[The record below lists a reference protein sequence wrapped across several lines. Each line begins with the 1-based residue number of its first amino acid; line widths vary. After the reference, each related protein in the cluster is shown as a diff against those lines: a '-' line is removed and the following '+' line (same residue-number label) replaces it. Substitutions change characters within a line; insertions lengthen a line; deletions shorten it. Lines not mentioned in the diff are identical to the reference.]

1 MRLVEFQPRGYRNL
15 RDLPV
20 VFTWAPEERPD
31 SECSIR
37 FLVGINGTGKSN
49 LLRFL
54 AAIFTALDEDYR
66 HRSPGNPAYGTPFRL
81 VYQLR
86 GNTITLESTG
96 AGRSGIQFTVNE
108 ESYEPGDLPGDDLIL
123 PGALMIF
130 TSGDVNPWR
139 NLLTPSSWQDEEE
152 EELEEVPDELLPDEE
167 VTPGEIDLEQVVA
180 IARTDSDL
188 EDERLYTGPE
198 RVFLVE
204 PHHLPLALLTA
215 LIRHQAG
222 ADGGNGANLSAS
234 LAQVDV
240 ERLVGFSLR
249 IAFEPDR
256 LSHPQRE
263 LLTGLYKNATLPL
276 AQGNTQLWIFDLEQV
291 LDGQPLHKHL
301 ASGLMDRPFQFFR
314 SLVALQQNGILQEVN
329 LAVAKRDPLRNRQ
342 RDRTLLA
349 ENLSDGELAFLQR
362 MALIHLLKESECLFL
377 FDEAEV
383 HFNDTWRRDLVSQ
396 IESALAGTN
405 SEVIL
410 TTHASITLTDAYPDE
425 VVLLTHHGQEQ
436 VPLTFGAEPGELLR
450 AVFGADRSVGR
461 RAVRDIMRILQEGS
475 MEELQALL
483 DQVGPGHFRFKIVE
497 EMERR
502 VSSHSQA

>member
-1 MRLVEFQPRGYRNL
+1 MRLIEFQPRGYRNL
-15 RDLPV
+15 RNLPV
-20 VFTWAPEERPD
+20 VFTWEPEEQPD
-31 SECSIR
+31 TECSIR
-37 FLVGINGTGKSN
+37 FLVGVNGTGKSN

-66 HRSPGNPAYGTPFRL
+66 HRSPANPAYGTPFRL

-108 ESYEPGDLPGDDLIL
+108 EAYSPGDLPGDDLIL
-123 PGALMIF
+123 PRALMIF
-130 TSGDVNPWR
+130 TSGDVSPWR
-139 NLLTPSSWQDEEE
+139 NLLTPSSWQDEEG
-152 EELEEVPDELLPDEE
+152 EELEELPDELLPDEE
-167 VTPGEIDLEQVVA
+167 VAPGEGEIEQVGA
-180 IARTDSDL
+180 SGRTDSDL

-204 PHHLPLALLTA
+204 PYHLPLALLTA
-215 LIRHQAG
+215 LIRYQAG
-222 ADGGNGANLSAS
+222 ADSGNGADLRTS
-234 LAQVDV
+234 LVQVDV

-256 LSHPQRE
+256 LTPPQRE
-263 LLTGLYKNATLPL
+263 LLSGLYRNATLPL
-276 AQGNTQLWIFDLEQV
+276 AQGNTQLWVFDLEQV
-291 LDGQPLHKHL
+291 LDGEPLHTHL
-301 ASGLMDRPFQFFR
+301 ASGLMRRPFQFFR
-314 SLVALQQNGILQEVN
+314 NMVALQQDGILREVN
-329 LAVAKRDPLRNRQ
+329 LVVAKRDPLGNQ
-342 RDRTLLA
+342 HRDRILLA

-383 HFNDTWRRDLVSQ
+383 HFNDTWRCDLVSQ
-396 IESALAGTN
+396 IESTLAGTN
-405 SEVIL
+405 SEIIL

-450 AVFGADRSVGR
+450 AVFGAERSVGR
-461 RAVRDIMRILQEGS
+461 RAVRDIMRALQDGS

-483 DQVGPGHFRFKIVE
+483 DQVGPGYFRFKIVE
-497 EMERR
+497 EMQRR
-502 VSSHSQA
+502 VSSYSQA